1 VVPSNAAGMRGFAWL
16 TIAVLVAC
24 TGRTTVTTSG
34 RLAWTQ
40 PHVLRIGVASDP
52 DRLNPYLS
60 EMDVSYD
67 LASLVY
73 SFLIVSDARGR
84 LIGDLATEVPTR
96 SNGGI
101 SSDGRTY
108 VYKLRRG
115 VLWHDGAAFT
125 ANDVVAS
132 WRAVMD
138 PHNDTFEREG
148 YDRVASIST
157 RGPYR
162 VVIRLD
168 RRYPPFVSRFFAP
181 LQEGGKPVLPAH
193 VLRREGD
200 FNGGPL
206 SSQPV
211 GTGPF
216 RFVSWSRG
224 DRIELQ
230 RFDRYFKGRPR
241 LERVELLVVP
251 NDRSLALALQ
261 THGVDLLAEPSP
273 ALLDEYRSIAGVVVS
288 TAPWNSQGAL
298 FVNSSKPALS
308 DTRVRRAIADA
319 LPYDEI
325 LHDVANGAFRAP
337 RNSLPPT
344 AMGYM
349 PLPQRH
355 LDIARARAEL
365 AAAGYRNRPLQ
376 LTLSTIAGY
385 AQFERIALL
394 AQASLRRAGIELSIK
409 TYAYRTIFAAPTG
422 PIYDGTYDLALYSN
436 TLNWDPDVY
445 NYLACDRWYPRG
457 QNIYRY
463 CNPRL
468 DALEK
473 AGLGTDD
480 PLLRAPI
487 YMSAS
492 RIIWN
497 DVAYIPLYQ
506 QDRIVV
512 RSADLRN
519 YAPNPTATPW
529 WNAWQWDI

>member
-1 VVPSNAAGMRGFAWL
+1 VVPSNAAGMRRLGW
-16 TIAVLVAC
+16 IAIVVLAGCTSRTAVA
-24 TGRTTVTTSG
+24 TPG

-40 PHVLRIGVASDP
+40 PHVLRIGIPSDP

-67 LASLVY
+67 VASLVY
-73 SFLIVSDARGR
+73 SYLIVSDATGH
-84 LIGDLATEVPTR
+84 LTGDLASAVPTQ

-101 SSDGRTY
+101 SHDGRTY
-108 VYKLRRG
+108 VYRLRHG
-115 VLWHDGAAFT
+115 VLWHDGAPFT
-125 ANDVVAS
+125 SADVVAS
-132 WRAVMD
+132 WHAVMN
-138 PHNDTFEREG
+138 PRNDTFEREG
-148 YDRVASIST
+148 YDRVTSVSA
-157 RGPYR
+157 RGPYE
-162 VVIRLD
+162 VVVRLD

-193 VLRREGD
+193 LLAQNGD
-200 FNGGPL
+200 FDESVL
-206 SSQPV
+206 SARPV

-224 DRIELQ
+224 DRIVLQ
-230 RFDRYFKGRPR
+230 RFDRYFKGRPK
-241 LERVELLVVP
+241 LARVELLVVP
-251 NDRSLALALQ
+251 NDRSLALVLR
-261 THGVDLLAEPSP
+261 THGVDLIAEPSP
-273 ALLDEYRSIAGVVVS
+273 ALLDEYRSITGVVVS
-288 TAPWNSQGAL
+288 TVAWNSQGAI
-298 FVNSSKPALS
+298 FANSSKPALS
-308 DTRVRRAIADA
+308 DARVRRAIADA

-325 LHDVANGAFRAP
+325 LHDVGNGAFRAP
-337 RNSLPPT
+337 RNSLAPT
-344 AMGYM
+344 AIGYT

-355 LDIARARAEL
+355 LDVARARAEL

-376 LTLSTIAGY
+376 LTLATLAGY

-394 AQASLRRAGIELSIK
+394 AQASLRQAGIDLTIK

-468 DALEK
+468 DAIEK
-473 AGLGTDD
+473 AGLDTDD
-480 PLLRAPI
+480 PLRRAPI
-487 YMSAS
+487 YVLAS
-492 RIIWN
+492 RIIWD
-497 DVAYIPLYQ
+497 DVAYIPLYEQ
-506 QDRIVV
+506 NRIVV
-512 RSADLRN
+512 RSADLRD